1 MSGHTTNSRRVNCDS
16 DRRVNKQPDIC
27 SLDDC
32 ATNLFIPCMYPHV
45 RTNIYINIQNKK
57 KETSV
62 HLKEMKPTQTQQAS
76 VMDGAKEVRTI
87 CNV

>member
-1 MSGHTTNSRRVNCDS
+1 MSGHTTHSRRVNCDS
-16 DRRVNKQPDIC
+16 DRRVDKQPDIC

-32 ATNLFIPCMYPHV
+32 ATNFFIPCMYPYV
-45 RTNIYINIQNKK
+45 RTNICINTQNK

-76 VMDGAKEVRTI
+76 VMDGCQESQ
-87 CNV
+87 NYM